1 MPELIKTKA
10 VVLNK
15 LDYGDTSK
23 IANLYSLDH
32 GRISVI
38 VKGARSPR
46 SKIGKM
52 VDVLN
57 EVEIVFYKKQSRD
70 VQLVSQVELISHFP
84 VIKDDLDRLKFSS
97 AVMELMLKL
106 TSEEEP
112 NIKIYS
118 GLVKILNLM
127 NDPGFDAQ
135 LLFVKY
141 FLFFLKE
148 IGYGF
153 EHFNCS
159 QCKKPLEPAHEPAFN
174 YDNGFFCDDCKKEKM
189 FSFEFSEE
197 LFNAFICLNTKQN
210 GIKLNPKLLNRI
222 IYFLEKYLTYHISEF
237 KGISSFHM
245 F

>member
-23 IANLYSLDH
+23 IANLYTVDQ

-38 VKGARSPR
+38 IKGAKSPR
-46 SKIGKM
+46 SKIGRM
-52 VDVLN
+52 IDVLN
-57 EVEIVFYKKQSRD
+57 EVEIIFYQKQSRD
-70 VQLVSQVELISHFP
+70 VQLVSQVELLSHFP
-84 VIKDDLDRLKFSS
+84 IIKDDLERLKYSS
-97 AVMELMLKL
+97 AVLELMMKL
-106 TSEEEP
+106 TVAEEP
-112 NIKIYS
+112 HPKIYN

-127 NDPGFDAQ
+127 NDPGLDPQ
-135 LLFVKY
+135 LLFVKF
-141 FLFFLKE
+141 FLFLLKE

-153 EHFNCS
+153 EHFICS
-159 QCKKPLEPAHEPAFN
+159 SCKKELEPMHEPGFN
-174 YDNGFFCDDCKKEKM
+174 YDNGFLCDTCKKERIV
-189 FSFEFSEE
+189 SFEFSEE

-210 GIKLNPKLLNRI
+210 GIKLNPKVLNRI
-222 IYFLEKYLTYHISEF
+222 IYFLEKYLTYHIAEF